1 MEKRHTISV
10 LVENEFGVLARIAGL
25 FAQKGYNIESLHV
38 DPCPDDRTLSQMTV
52 VTVGSDQILQQI
64 LKQLDKLINVLK
76 VEDVTKREAR
86 REST

>member
-38 DPCPDDRTLSQMTV
+38 EPCQKDRTLSEMV
-52 VTVGSDQILQQI
+52 IVTVGSDLILTQIM
-64 LKQLDKLINVLK
+64 KQLEKLINVLK
-76 VEDVTKREAR
+76 VEDVTRKKAEV
-86 REST
+86 EK